1 MRKLSKKPRE
11 QSLNTFY
18 YISQTKT
25 YLPIP
30 PPMKK
35 LITLLLLL
43 YVTASF
49 AQDETQKLIKQL
61 VEAKKYDSVIKLL
74 NEADPNNQNPE
85 LTLAKSD
92 IFLKYFVS
100 SIMHQLFALKDLNE
114 NESIMDYRGKEG
126 NFSMYSFPVDSIL
139 LRLIDKNPTKYELH
153 KMLGY
158 FYHEVHLKYP
168 DSWFISDSLI
178 VSKFTQ
184 YYKTAYEN
192 GVFDYWSV
200 YGIGYGYLMQG
211 DNLAAIPYFEKS
223 VELNDSAP
231 ATHYNLSYAYLFGE
245 NLDKA
250 ITQASIALE
259 QYVAPELKADA
270 ARIIAI
276 AYNEQKNY
284 QKAYEFYLTSDSI
297 QSGNYYT
304 LKALLN
310 LEVLLN
316 KDSQLGRALEF
327 FLLAPENPTI
337 YQDLMEIYWQNNKP
351 DELISFLKAQLDSNK
366 SNNLITGNIYFYLG
380 NCYFM
385 KENQEEAKKN
395 FLMAKELFSKDFPS
409 NHPVFEAID
418 SYLNYT
424 P

>member
-1 MRKLSKKPRE
+1 
-11 QSLNTFY
+11 
-18 YISQTKT
+18 
-25 YLPIP
+25 
-30 PPMKK
+30 MKK
-35 LITLLLLL
+35 RITLLLLL

-61 VEAKKYDSVIKLL
+61 VDAKKYNSVIMLL
-74 NEADPNNQNPE
+74 NEADPNNENPK
-85 LTLAKSD
+85 LVIAKSE
-92 IFLKYFVS
+92 IFIDYFVS
-100 SIMHQLFALKDLNE
+100 SIMHQLFALKDLGE
-114 NESIMDYRGKEG
+114 NETIMDYRGKEG
-126 NFSMYSFPVDSIL
+126 SYSMYSFPVDSIL
-139 LRLIDKNPTKYELH
+139 LRLIDTHPTNYELH

-231 ATHYNLSYAYLFGE
+231 ATHYNLSYAYLLCNKPE
-245 NLDKA
+245 KA
-250 ITQASIALE
+250 VAHATKALK
-259 QYVAPELKADA
+259 QYVTSALKADA

-276 AYNEQKNY
+276 AYNEQKDY
-284 QKAYEFYLTSDSI
+284 QKAHEFCLTSDSI

-316 KDSQLGRALEF
+316 KDTQLGRALEF

-337 YQDLMEIYWQNNKP
+337 YQDLMDIYWQNNKP
-351 DELISFLKAQLDSNK
+351 DELISFLKAQIDSNK
-366 SNNLITGNIYFYLG
+366 SNNIITGNLYFYLG
-380 NCYFM
+380 NSYFT
-385 KENQEEAKKN
+385 KNNFDEAN
-395 FLMAKELFSKDFPS
+395 RYFTMAKEVFSKEFPS
-409 NHPVFEAID
+409 NYPVFEAID
-418 SYLNYT
+418 SYLNYKSE
-424 P
+424 